1 MTRWDYRSRS
11 RRRHTPPPH
20 TSIMIL
26 GSTLQLKAAPQ
37 LADRSHRN
45 VPASPAPRSQA
56 ARDLIRTQPAAGAGC
71 AMASLSS
78 GGRSQHAHMITGI
91 LPTELLPVARDCCG
105 SSRLASQSQRLGN
118 DDKVAVIAAPVPME
132 VARAGDQHQA
142 VRTGLLERLAPRRE
156 CLLVNLLD
164 GSDSISEPM

>member
-1 MTRWDYRSRS
+1 MAPWACRSRS
-11 RRRHTPPPH
+11 QRRPTPPH
-20 TSIMIL
+20 RTSITIL
-26 GSTLQLKAAPQ
+26 GSTLQLKALSE

-45 VPASPAPRSQA
+45 DQASPVPRSQPA
-56 ARDLIRTQPAAGAGC
+56 LDLIRTQPAPDAGC

-78 GGRSQHAHMITGI
+78 GGRSQHAHLITGI
-91 LPTELLPVARDCCG
+91 LLTELLPVARDCCG
-105 SSRLASQSQRLGN
+105 SSRLASQSQRLSN
-118 DDKVAVIAAPVPME
+118 DDKVAVIAALVPME

-142 VRTGLLERLAPRRE
+142 VRTGLLERLAPRRK

>member
-1 MTRWDYRSRS
+1 MAPWACRSRS
-11 RRRHTPPPH
+11 QRRPTPPH
-20 TSIMIL
+20 RTSITIL
-26 GSTLQLKAAPQ
+26 GSTLQLKALSE

-45 VPASPAPRSQA
+45 DQASPVPRSQPA
-56 ARDLIRTQPAAGAGC
+56 LDLIRTQPAPDAGC

-105 SSRLASQSQRLGN
+105 SSRLASQSQRLSN